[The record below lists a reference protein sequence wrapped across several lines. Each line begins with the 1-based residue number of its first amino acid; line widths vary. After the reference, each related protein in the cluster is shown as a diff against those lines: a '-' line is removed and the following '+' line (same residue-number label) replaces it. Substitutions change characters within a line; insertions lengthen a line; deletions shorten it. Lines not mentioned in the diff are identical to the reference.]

1 MKKETTQ
8 KKLRI
13 EIALT
18 KLQAAYASQLAAHF
32 KDVRKTYLEKMI
44 NKFLDKM
51 KLKVKPVKQSKI
63 FNTKSET
70 PITEKRRFRKQN

>member
-1 MKKETTQ
+1 MKKENPE

-32 KDVRKTYLEKMI
+32 KDVRKLYLEKII
-44 NKFLDKM
+44 NRFLDKM
-51 KLKVKPVKQSKI
+51 KLKVKPVKQSKL
-63 FNTKSET
+63 FNTKQTVTTTKTRKS
-70 PITEKRRFRKQN
+70 KKQN